1 MKRVVLILTLAAA
14 LAMAAPASAAEQT
27 LSVFTGVTDDRG
39 DNAFT
44 LGLDYE
50 YHLSE
55 HFGIGGLVDLATGDV
70 RDFIIGVP
78 VFAHPVGGLLV
89 LAVPGMEH
97 QNDGSNE
104 FLFRLGVGWEFELSE
119 RFVLTPIV
127 NVDFVDGEEIWVYGV
142 ALEYKLTK

>member
-1 MKRVVLILTLAAA
+1 MKKVVLILTLAAA
-14 LAMAAPASAAEQT
+14 LALAAPASAAEQT
-27 LSVFTGVTDDRG
+27 LALFTGVTDDRG

-50 YHLSE
+50 YRVSE
-55 HFGIGGLVDLATGDV
+55 IFGVGGLVDLAGGGV
-70 RDFIIGVP
+70 RSFVVGAP
-78 VFAHPVGGLLV
+78 VYLHPFSGLLLV
-89 LAVPGMEH
+89 AAPGIEH
-97 QNDGSNE
+97 QDDGSNE

-142 ALEYKLTK
+142 ALEYNLAK